1 MKALSNFLQAFSSFT
16 VYKTKHDINVSN
28 MQRLYVCANLS
39 HAEKHS
45 SVNWKEFEFT
55 AHEALQIC
63 LDI

>member
-39 HAEKHS
+39 HAD
-45 SVNWKEFEFT
+45 WKEFEFT